1 MPLILPSGFPAISTL
16 AAENIPLTLTDG
28 KAATGSV
35 APIRI
40 AVLNLMPQKIET
52 ETDIVRMLS
61 YSALTIDLKWM
72 KLRSHVSTHVPPG
85 HMDTFYEF
93 ADTLMTQPL
102 DGLIVTGAPVET
114 MAYEAVDYWT
124 ELTAILDW
132 ARTHVRSTLYLCW
145 GAMAAL
151 YHFYAIP
158 KHLLPTKCFGVFDT
172 MPSSGALPIFRGMDD
187 VFRMPNSRHTEIHAA
202 DVEATP
208 GISVIAHSPEAGV
221 SIVASS
227 HGHEFYVL
235 GHLEYPVW
243 TLGNEYRRDLGKRD
257 DVDIPQHYYPNDN
270 PACQPQA
277 TWRSAATLFYNNWVQ
292 YYVAPTASV
301 SK

>member
-1 MPLILPSGFPAISTL
+1 MILPSGFPAISTL
-16 AAENIPLTLTDG
+16 ATENIPLTLTDG
-28 KAATGSV
+28 KAAAGSV

-61 YSALTIDLKWM
+61 YSAHTIDLKWM
-72 KLRSHVSTHVPPG
+72 KLRSHVSTHVPSG

-93 ADTLMTQPL
+93 AENLMAQPL

-114 MAYEAVDYWT
+114 MAYEAVAYWT

-151 YHFYAIP
+151 YYFYAIP
-158 KHLLPTKCFGVFDT
+158 KHLLPTTCFGVFDT
-172 MPSSGALPIFRGMDD
+172 IPSSWRLPSVRGLDD

-227 HGHEFYVL
+227 HGHEFYGL